1 MRKLNMA
8 IEMAKVKKL
17 AEERSGLVRLVG
29 QIETYLRER
38 EDVLNGPYGRPRPNW
53 AMEMRREF
61 RGGFNWAKG
70 LR

>member
-1 MRKLNMA
+1 MGRSVGA
-8 IEMAKVKKL
+8 L
-17 AEERSGLVRLVG
+17 AVLQVNRLQADQDRLTKIILEVEE
-29 QIETYLRER
+29 YLRKR
-38 EDVLNGPYGRPRPNW
+38 EDVLDGPHGAPRPNW